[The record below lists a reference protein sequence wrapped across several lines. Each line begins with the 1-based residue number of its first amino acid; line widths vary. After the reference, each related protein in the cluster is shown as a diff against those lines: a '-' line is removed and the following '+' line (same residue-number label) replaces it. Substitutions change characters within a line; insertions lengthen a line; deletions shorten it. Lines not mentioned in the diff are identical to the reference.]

1 MAEHAHGAT
10 LKTYFTVFGLLMLL
24 TALTVYVSYADL
36 GPVAVLVAVAI
47 AGVKAT
53 LVILYFM
60 HVRYESK
67 LIALYAVSGF
77 VFLLIL
83 VVLTMGEVAGRQAQ
97 PPDALGPPR
106 AVPTAVPLS
115 R

>member
-1 MAEHAHGAT
+1 MSEHAQGAT
-10 LKTYFTVFGLLMLL
+10 LKTYFTVFSLLMAL
-24 TALTVYVSYADL
+24 TAVTVLAAYADL
-36 GPVAVLVAVAI
+36 GAFAALVALAI

-60 HVRYESK
+60 HVRYESR

-106 AVPTAVPLS
+106 SVPTAVPLS